1 MPSSPPESSSSW
13 LPFISTVCGW
23 IYFACWSASFY
34 PQPTLN
40 FRRGTTRGTTV
51 DFPLVNNLGFLA
63 YLTSNLAFYCSPLV
77 RAQYAAR
84 NRGLTPTVQLN
95 DVVFAAHALV
105 MCLVISS
112 QYATPRLWGFPA
124 AKKPGHPGYHAGIRP
139 SRAMLGLCLGCVAG
153 VLVVLCVVL
162 ASPGRNDTTPPAAAW
177 NWLDVVYAVSYVKLV
192 VTVVKYTPQMLWNYR
207 NKSTRGWSIE
217 GMMLDF
223 SGGVLSIVQL
233 VIDSYLQG
241 DWKAG
246 ITGNPVKFGL
256 GNVSMVYDLIFFTQH
271 WVLYRGAEGKEGETD
286 SLLGREEDEEER
298 RID

>member
-1 MPSSPPESSSSW
+1 MASSSPPAESSW
-13 LPFISTVCGW
+13 LPLISSACGW
-23 IYFACWSASFY
+23 VYFACWSASFY

-51 DFPLVNNLGFLA
+51 DFPLINNLGFLA
-63 YLTSNLAFYCSPLV
+63 YLSSNLAFYYSPLI

-84 NRGLTPTVQLN
+84 HHGLTPTVQFN
-95 DVVFAAHALV
+95 DVVFAAHALA
-105 MCLVISS
+105 MCLLISS
-112 QYATPRLWGFPA
+112 QYVPRIWGFTPN
-124 AKKPGHPGYHAGIRP
+124 AGNRP
-139 SRAMLGLCLGCVAG
+139 SRAILGLSLGCVVG
-153 VLVVLCVVL
+153 VLVVVFIVL
-162 ASPGRNDTTPPAAAW
+162 GSPERNDTGVAAREAW

-192 VTVVKYTPQMLWNYR
+192 VTLVKYTPQVVWNYR

-217 GMMLDF
+217 GMILDF
-223 SGGVLSIVQL
+223 TGGVLSIAQL

-241 DWKAG
+241 DWSG

-271 WVLYRGAEGKEGETD
+271 WVLYRGANGKGEETD
-286 SLLGREEDEEER
+286 SLLGREDEDEER